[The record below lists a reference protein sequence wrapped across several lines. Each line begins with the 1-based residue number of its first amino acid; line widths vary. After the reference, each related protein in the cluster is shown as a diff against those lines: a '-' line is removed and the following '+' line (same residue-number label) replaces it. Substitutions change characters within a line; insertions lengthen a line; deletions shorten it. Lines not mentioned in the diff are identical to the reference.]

1 MRTTIEI
8 PEELVKKAQ
17 TILKTETKT
26 ETIIQAL
33 KHVIESNERQKLILF
48 RGKIDLDMDLHALR
62 SR

>member
-17 TILKTETKT
+17 SLLKTETKT